1 MSWIRIAA
9 LVILA
14 AALLLAAV
22 CTWGSLG
29 SAVLVFCLIMGSAGV
44 LYQRFLTHRDEDD
57 FQFE

>member
-1 MSWIRIAA
+1 MSWVRIAA

-29 SAVLVFCLIMGSAGV
+29 SAVCVYCLIIMAAA
-44 LYQRFLTHRDEDD
+44 LLWQRFLNHRNEDD
-57 FQFE
+57 FIED

>member
-1 MSWIRIAA
+1 MSWGRIAA

-29 SAVLVFCLIMGSAGV
+29 SAVCVYCLIIMAAA
-44 LYQRFLTHRDEDD
+44 LLWQRFLNHRNEDD
-57 FQFE
+57 FIED

>member
-1 MSWIRIAA
+1 MSRVRVA
-9 LVILA
+9 LLVVLA
-14 AALLLAAV
+14 AALLITAIV
-22 CTWGSLG
+22 TWGSLG

>member
-1 MSWIRIAA
+1 MSWVRIAA

-29 SAVLVFCLIMGSAGV
+29 SAVCVYCLIIMGAAL
-44 LYQRFLTHRDEDD
+44 LYQRFLNHRNEDD
-57 FQFE
+57 FIED

>member
-29 SAVLVFCLIMGSAGV
+29 SAVCVYCLIIMAAA
-44 LYQRFLTHRDEDD
+44 LLWQRFLNHRNEDD
-57 FQFE
+57 FIED